1 MTFATFVLAS
11 SSSSPAVRNPSN
23 ERVSCLQGRRQ
34 HGAAQIG
41 RPGCSGRRGA
51 HIDGGGAA
59 EVSRQQISGDFGAR
73 QK

>member
-1 MTFATFVLAS
+1 MCMVLALKVLRPLRYATRLTS
-11 SSSSPAVRNPSN
+11 VC
-23 ERVSCLQGRRQ
+23 VHLQGRRQ
-34 HGAAQIG
+34 HGTAQIRRPG
-41 RPGCSGRRGA
+41 RPGRRGA